1 MIDVS
6 QKTGTCS
13 KTSFFPSELV
23 GAAGALVNDVPFICG
38 GRHTSVSSAINS
50 CSILK
55 HGRFV
60 SIDPKMPEKRFN
72 SAAIGFISKSFLINC
87 SLISMFQNSK
97 ENCGSLEVE
106 QVQIGI

>member
-87 SLISMFQNSK
+87 FLILMFQNSK
-97 ENCGSLEVE
+97 ENCG
-106 QVQIGI
+106 